1 MHFLGIGIQRNAAQ
15 WQILIFPAVKQVCFS
30 GVTMVDCKYATS
42 TLDYLEW
49 YCYGCFYSDVVC
61 PCGRKVTR
69 VAHGSFG
76 SLHLAAAYPLA
87 HANRLHLEANRIWV
101 DHFRGNTP
109 VTCRCGQWL
118 ANGSPRH
125 VTDVLQCAAACCSV
139 HFSGGESEVRDPE
152 HPTAVVPVVLQC
164 VAACCSVYFSAVS
177 ISAVVNQKFEILHIP
192 QLWCGVL
199 QRVAACCSVYFS
211 AVSISAV
218 VNQKF
223 EILHIP
229 QLSAMM
235 RCAAI

>member
-1 MHFLGIGIQRNAAQ
+1 
-15 WQILIFPAVKQVCFS
+15 
-30 GVTMVDCKYATS
+30 
-42 TLDYLEW
+42 
-49 YCYGCFYSDVVC
+49 
-61 PCGRKVTR
+61 
-69 VAHGSFG
+69 
-76 SLHLAAAYPLA
+76 
-87 HANRLHLEANRIWV
+87 
-101 DHFRGNTP
+101 
-109 VTCRCGQWL
+109 
-118 ANGSPRH
+118 
-125 VTDVLQCAAACCSV
+125 VLQCAAACCSV